1 MVEPLCERAA
11 AFIRLMILLPATR
24 FKRKSAATYVGRWL
38 ASDRIENAQAQ
49 RDS

>member
-11 AFIRLMILLPATR
+11 AFIRLMILLPQ
-24 FKRKSAATYVGRWL
+24 L
-38 ASDRIENAQAQ
+38 ASKEDGRPGTPGAAGFWIENAQAQ